1 MNGSPWNHN
10 LKLLF
15 LLMVQRGDFGLDDL
29 EDLDNQ
35 DDLDYTVISLLTDEI
50 EKIKKENLEL
60 NNKQAHIQVP
70 S

>member
-1 MNGSPWNHN
+1 
-10 LKLLF
+10 
-15 LLMVQRGDFGLDDL
+15 MVQRGDFGLDDL